1 MTWLLKAR
9 SALPQI
15 DQKGSYAMTGD
26 LSGTPALL
34 SGWF

>member
-1 MTWLLKAR
+1 LAAESSFR
-9 SALPQI
+9 AAAI